1 MAKKTGNVVNAP
13 EIVNMDDLALATD
26 AELLQHVN
34 KLYTE
39 HMNTRNGKLLE
50 VEIAYCQREMGIRNV
65 RFEAHVAYMNRN
77 VPQVTS
83 EPVTTDAQ

>member
-1 MAKKTGNVVNAP
+1 MAKKTSNVVNAP
-13 EIVNMDDLALATD
+13 EVVNMDDLALATD

-39 HMNTRNGKLLE
+39 HVNTRQCKLLE
-50 VEIAYCQREMGIRNV
+50 IEIAYCQREMGIRNA

-77 VPQVTS
+77 NVQVA
-83 EPVTTDAQ
+83 EPATTDAQ